1 VTASAGCQ
9 SGAAE
14 LRTALM
20 KRLAIVIAVVAS
32 GCTHVIKNVSDCDE
46 VQGEKR
52 VECGA
57 CLVANKA
64 DGWLGTYEYRPD
76 AEAGKRC
83 VRKK

>member
-1 VTASAGCQ
+1 MKKLALLALLASA
-9 SGAAE
+9 
-14 LRTALM
+14 
-20 KRLAIVIAVVAS
+20 
-32 GCTHVIKNVSDCDE
+32 GCTHVIKNVRDCDE

-52 VECGA
+52 VECSA

-83 VRKK
+83 TRVK